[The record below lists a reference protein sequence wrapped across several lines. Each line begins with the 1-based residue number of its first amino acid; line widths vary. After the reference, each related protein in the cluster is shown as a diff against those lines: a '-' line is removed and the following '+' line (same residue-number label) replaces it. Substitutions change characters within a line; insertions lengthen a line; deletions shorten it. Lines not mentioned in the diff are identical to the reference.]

1 MSIAL
6 ASVMLTILSS
16 FANEGRGNGRVR
28 ILDGRTLDDFESIPK
43 FACAV
48 FISIQ
53 VFVRADTKSA
63 GWGLWYN
70 HGLGHIVQKFNYQE
84 KKS

>member
-1 MSIAL
+1 MRLPVAL
-6 ASVMLTILSS
+6 ASVMQMSLTL
-16 FANEGRGNGRVR
+16 FANEGLGNRRVR

-70 HGLGHIVQKFNYQE
+70 HGSGHIVPKFNY
-84 KKS
+84 